1 MTGNDSEGSTS
12 VYGSDVEIVTRQSAA
27 STTST
32 ASNKVELKSASVKL
46 FIPYPRRVAVHVYA
60 LFCNFWIPWTHM
72 HL

>member
-1 MTGNDSEGSTS
+1 MTGNDSEGSKS

-46 FIPYPRRVAVHVYA
+46 FMSYPRRVAV
-60 LFCNFWIPWTHM
+60 LKQ
-72 HL
+72 

>member
-1 MTGNDSEGSTS
+1 MTGNDSEGSKS

-32 ASNKVELKSASVKL
+32 ASSKVELKSASVKL